1 MPVPNG
7 LRGITVVRGSGT
19 IRDNVING
27 NSRSGIFITS
37 QASLKILANRITNN
51 GASGIY
57 VGPSFGQINVQGN
70 VISGNHDFPIGIDV
84 SAVRVAVRDNV
95 MFDNGAPFDIGL
107 DGPGVHVSPLGSRIE
122 PPPAITSAVYDAASG
137 DTVVTIDVNPFYVN
151 FDTDTVYV
159 FANHGL
165 DRAGRAEAETFL
177 GTVSIQRTATSPK
190 QATVVFRAHAD
201 LRGQIITA
209 LTLRS
214 SPFDFDTQE
223 VSSEL
228 SDGVVV
234 R

>member
-1 MPVPNG
+1 
-7 LRGITVVRGSGT
+7 
-19 IRDNVING
+19 VING

-107 DGPGVHVSPLGSRIE
+107 DGPGVDVSPLGSRIE
-122 PPPAITSAVYDAASG
+122 PTPAVTSAVYDAASG

-214 SPFDFDTQE
+214 SPFEFDTQE